1 MNQYLEEYIRLK
13 NDFELKDG
21 DKSSVSALYQF
32 ADRLSVIEVN
42 EVKEILVDVY
52 IKLGMVE
59 SAYLLFSTIVDKD
72 NRKQMKKLALLQK
85 QSKSHG
91 NEYALPR
98 PMSDEEKSERRE
110 VERYPAVPLSS

>member
-42 EVKEILVDVY
+42 EVKEILVDLY
-52 IKLGMVE
+52 KAG
-59 SAYLLFSTIVDKD
+59 DD
-72 NRKQMKKLALLQK
+72 
-85 QSKSHG
+85 
-91 NEYALPR
+91 
-98 PMSDEEKSERRE
+98 
-110 VERYPAVPLSS
+110 